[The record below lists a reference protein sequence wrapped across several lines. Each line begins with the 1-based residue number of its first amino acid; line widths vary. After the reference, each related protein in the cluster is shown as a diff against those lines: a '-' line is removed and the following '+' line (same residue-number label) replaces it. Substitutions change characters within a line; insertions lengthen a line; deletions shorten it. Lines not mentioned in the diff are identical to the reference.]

1 MQTTERTNP
10 MKTLSPRLTLVAAA
24 VAALALTACNRADN
38 DDRTAGQQLDSAV
51 AKVDQQT
58 DQARQEIRQETAE
71 ARASADSTADK
82 VGDKIEDATITASVN
97 AELAKDPSLSALRID
112 VDTMA
117 GRVMLK
123 GTAPDATARDRATQ
137 LAMNVKGVVAVD
149 NQLQIR
155 G

>member
-1 MQTTERTNP
+1 MNKPFSHTR
-10 MKTLSPRLTLVAAA
+10 LSLIAAA
-24 VAALALTACNRADN
+24 VAALALTACNRAEN
-38 DDRTAGQQLDSAV
+38 DERTAGQKLDSAV
-51 AKVDQQT
+51 ATVEQKT
-58 DQARQEIRQETAE
+58 DEAKQEIKQETAE
-71 ARASADSTADK
+71 ARANAEASADKLGDK
-82 VGDKIEDATITASVN
+82 VADATITASVN

-112 VDTMA
+112 VDTAA

-137 LAMNVKGVVAVD
+137 LAMNVKGVIAVD

>member
-1 MQTTERTNP
+1 MNTMT
-10 MKTLSPRLTLVAAA
+10 PRLTLLA
-24 VAALALTACNRADN
+24 AALAALTLTACNRADN
-38 DDRTAGQQLDSAV
+38 DERTAGQQLDSAV
-51 AKVDQQT
+51 AKVEQESA
-58 DQARQEIRQETAE
+58 QAKQEIKQETAE
-71 ARASADSTADK
+71 ARAGVESAADK
-82 VGDKIEDATITASVN
+82 LGDKVEDATITASVN